1 MSSEVVTESA
11 ARGSD
16 IAKQQPA
23 AVSPASEL
31 GARTENGGISAKFA
45 HVANRTAILA
55 GNYKTFIVM
64 VGIVLLWAISGPLFK
79 FSTTWQLVINT
90 GTTIVTFLMVFLIQ
104 NTQNRDSLAMHLK
117 LDEIIRVIDAADD
130 KLMSAE
136 DVTDEEL
143 AQLKESYQALVDEAE
158 QLRAKVGG
166 KQESGREVEG

>member
-1 MSSEVVTESA
+1 MSSDAVTESA